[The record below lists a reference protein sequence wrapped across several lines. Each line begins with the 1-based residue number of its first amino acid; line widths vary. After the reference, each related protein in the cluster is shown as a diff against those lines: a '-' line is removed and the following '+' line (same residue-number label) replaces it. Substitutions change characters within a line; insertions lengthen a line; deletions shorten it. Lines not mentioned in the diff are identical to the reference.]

1 MNLYK
6 EVQDI
11 AREALKETDGDFD
24 EARQLITQICDSHE
38 AVIYYGKGI
47 QFCADHPTNDGEDY
61 LEEIHG
67 CIAFEGDTFGT
78 IACRIAWATL
88 VVRSYDALNEFQEE
102 MEAA

>member
-6 EVQDI
+6 ETQEI
-11 AREALKETDGDFD
+11 AREALKEAEGNFD
-24 EARQLITQICDSHE
+24 EAQQLITEMCDSHE
-38 AVIYYGKGI
+38 VVIYYGKGI
-47 QFCADHPTNDGEDY
+47 QFCADQETNDGESY
-61 LEEIHG
+61 LEDIHG

-88 VVRSYDALNEFQEE
+88 VVRSYEALHELQEE